1 MEYQITLA
9 GPKPDLAALQLALHG
24 QDPAALLAIDTTGRQ
39 LRVAT
44 WLPAPELQALLRRN
58 GLNLRDGELEAQPS
72 VCCGGC
78 GG

>member
-9 GPKPDLAALQLALHG
+9 GPKPDLAALQLSLHHL
-24 QDPAALLAIDTTGRQ
+24 DPAALLAIDSAGRQ

-44 WLPAPELQALLRRN
+44 SLPAAELQSLLRRS
-58 GLNLRDGELEAQPS
+58 GLNLRDGELQAQPS

>member
-9 GPKPDLAALQLALHG
+9 GPKPDLAALQLSLHS
-24 QDPAALLAIDTTGRQ
+24 QDPAALLAIDSTGRQ

-44 WLPAPELQALLRRN
+44 SLPAGELQSLLRRS
-58 GLNLRDGELEAQPS
+58 GLNLRDGELQAQPS